1 MKVCFYPGCALHGT
15 GREYGESIQEVS
27 QNLDI
32 QLEELE
38 DWSCCGASSGHTTNE
53 ALAIALPGR
62 NLALAQKTGITEMVT
77 PCPACFVRLKIAE
90 KKLKGNGSQD
100 DLAFTYSGGI
110 KINHLL
116 DYLCEP
122 EPLKRIRAKIIRP
135 LEGLRVVCY
144 YGCLTVRPPK
154 MTDAKNHENP
164 QNMDKLMEL
173 LGAEPIPWSFKT
185 DCCGGSLA
193 LTRIDIVRRLVNRLF
208 NMAIEAE
215 ADCIVTACPL
225 CQANLDT
232 REAEA
237 AQAFQ
242 QNYNLPVYYFT
253 ELLGLSLGL
262 SGIDSWL
269 GRHIV
274 NPRRLLEKKGLLRV

>member
-15 GREYGESIQEVS
+15 GREYGESIQAVGKI
-27 QNLDI
+27 LDM
-32 QLEELE
+32 QFEELE
-38 DWSCCGASSGHTTNE
+38 DWNCCGASSGHTTNE

-62 NLALAQKTGITEMVT
+62 NLALAEKTGITEMVT
-77 PCPACFVRLKIAE
+77 PCPACFLRLKIAE
-90 KKLKGNGSQD
+90 KKLKENGSRY
-100 DLAFTYSGGI
+100 DLGFTYPGGI

-116 DYLCEP
+116 DYICEP

-185 DCCGGSLA
+185 DCCGGSLT

-208 NMAIEAE
+208 NMAIESE
-215 ADCIVTACPL
+215 ADCIVTACSL

-274 NPRRLLEKKGLLRV
+274 NPRSLLEKKGLLRL

>member
-1 MKVCFYPGCALHGT
+1 
-15 GREYGESIQEVS
+15 
-27 QNLDI
+27 
-32 QLEELE
+32 
-38 DWSCCGASSGHTTNE
+38 
-53 ALAIALPGR
+53 
-62 NLALAQKTGITEMVT
+62 
-77 PCPACFVRLKIAE
+77 
-90 KKLKGNGSQD
+90 
-100 DLAFTYSGGI
+100 
-110 KINHLL
+110 
-116 DYLCEP
+116 
-122 EPLKRIRAKIIRP
+122 
-135 LEGLRVVCY
+135 
-144 YGCLTVRPPK
+144 
-154 MTDAKNHENP
+154 
-164 QNMDKLMEL
+164 
-173 LGAEPIPWSFKT
+173 
-185 DCCGGSLA
+185 
-193 LTRIDIVRRLVNRLF
+193 
-208 NMAIEAE
+208 MAIEAE

>member
-1 MKVCFYPGCALHGT
+1 VKVCFYPGCALHGT

-27 QNLDI
+27 QILDI
-32 QLEELE
+32 QLEDLD

-53 ALAIALPGR
+53 ALAIGLPGR
-62 NLALAQKTGITEMVT
+62 NLALAEKIGATEMVT

-90 KKLKGNGSQD
+90 KKLKGNGSQP
-100 DLAFTYSGGI
+100 DLGFTYSGGI
-110 KINHLL
+110 KINYLL
-116 DYLCEP
+116 DYLCDP
-122 EPLKRIRAKIIRP
+122 ELLKKIRDKITKPLN
-135 LEGLRVVCY
+135 GLRVACY
-144 YGCLTVRPPK
+144 YGCLSVRPPK
-154 MTDAKNHENP
+154 MTDAKNPENP
-164 QNMDKLMEL
+164 QNMDRLMEV
-173 LGAEPIPWSFKT
+173 LGAQSIPWSFKT

-208 NMAIEAE
+208 LMAVEAG

-237 AQAFQ
+237 AQVFQ

-253 ELLGLSLGL
+253 ELLGLAMGL

-274 NPRRLLEKKGLLRV
+274 NPRGLLEEKGLLRL

>member
-15 GREYGESIQEVS
+15 GREYGESIYAIS

-38 DWSCCGASSGHTTNE
+38 DWSCCGASSGHTFNE

-62 NLALAQKTGITEMVT
+62 NLALAEKIGATKIVT

-90 KKLKGNGSQD
+90 KKLKVNEFHP
-100 DLAFTYSGGI
+100 DLGFTYSGEI
-110 KINHLL
+110 QINHLL
-116 DYLCEP
+116 EYLSEP
-122 EPLKRIRAKIIRP
+122 ELLKKIRTKITRP
-135 LEGLRVVCY
+135 LHGLRVVCY

-154 MTDAKNHENP
+154 MTDAKHPENP
-164 QNMDKLMEL
+164 QDMDKLMEL
-173 LGAEPIPWSFKT
+173 LGAQPLPWSFKT
-185 DCCGGSLA
+185 DCCGGSLT

-208 NMAIEAE
+208 RMAIEAG

-225 CQANLDT
+225 CQVNLDT

-242 QNYNLPVYYFT
+242 QNYKLPVYYFT
-253 ELLGLSLGL
+253 ELLGLALGL
-262 SGIDSWL
+262 PGIDSWL
-269 GRHIV
+269 ARHIV
-274 NPRRLLEKKGLLRV
+274 NPRKLLEEKGLIRA

>member
-15 GREYGESIQEVS
+15 GREYGESIQEVGK
-27 QNLDI
+27 NLDI

-53 ALAIALPGR
+53 TLAIALPGR
-62 NLALAQKTGITEMVT
+62 NLALAEKIGITEMVT

-90 KKLKGNGSQD
+90 KKLKGNGSQY
-100 DLAFTYSGGI
+100 DLPFTYSGGI
-110 KINHLL
+110 KINHFL

-122 EPLKRIRAKIIRP
+122 EPLKRIRAKITKP
-135 LEGLRVVCY
+135 LQDLRVVCY

-154 MTDAKNHENP
+154 LTDAKNPENP

-173 LGAEPIPWSFKT
+173 LGAQPIPWSFKT
-185 DCCGGSLA
+185 DCCGGSLT

-242 QNYNLPVYYFT
+242 QNYNLPVFYFT

-274 NPRRLLEKKGLLRV
+274 NPRSLLEKKGLLRL